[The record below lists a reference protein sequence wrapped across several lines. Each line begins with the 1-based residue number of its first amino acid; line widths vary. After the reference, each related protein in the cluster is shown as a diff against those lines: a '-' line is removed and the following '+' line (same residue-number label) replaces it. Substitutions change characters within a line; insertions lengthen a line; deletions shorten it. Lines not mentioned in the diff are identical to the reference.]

1 MADSRKRLLP
11 EAMRLIDST
20 TLTGSYQAV
29 GTPLAHESRVLL
41 FVSESDSTVTVSWD
55 GTTDAFRLVAGGQF
69 VFDESSNAVSNSVFV
84 TSAGTQF
91 YVKGVAGTGDI
102 TISTFYAN

>member
-11 EAMRLIDST
+11 EAMRLIDSS

-29 GTPLAHESRVLL
+29 GTPLVHESRVLL
-41 FVSESDSTVTVSWD
+41 FVNESTVTVTVSWD
-55 GTTDAFRLVAGGQF
+55 GTTAAFRLVAGAQF
-69 VFDESSNAVSNSVFV
+69 VFDETSNAVSNSVLV

-91 YVKGVAGTGDI
+91 YVKGSAGAGDI